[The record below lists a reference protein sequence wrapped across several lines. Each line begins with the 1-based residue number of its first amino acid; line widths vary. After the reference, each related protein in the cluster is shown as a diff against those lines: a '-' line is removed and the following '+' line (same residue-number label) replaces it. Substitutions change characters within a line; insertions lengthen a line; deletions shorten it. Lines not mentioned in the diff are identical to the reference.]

1 MIKEPTFKSRDE
13 RLEWIYA
20 HKNDLISMKKMQVK
34 HADACGGFL
43 ILPENNEIIKGI
55 DGVRPFNSFKSGQ
68 IGVSA
73 VINTTN
79 ILDSHGDVHLDNL
92 WNKSLK
98 ETKFVYLNNNHKRD
112 FENIISN
119 KVEAYVVNT
128 TFKALGYNF
137 DGTTQALV
145 FNAIIDEKSPYDNDK
160 KTPLYDA
167 YKSGNINNHS
177 VEMQYKDIL
186 LGIND
191 KRYPENKEIFD
202 TYIKYAKNITPDMYD
217 EIDDVWFVKQAH
229 VMGGAAVPHGSNA
242 YTPTLEVE
250 QSQDIQDSEKGIHQE
265 QPFDIE
271 KFKNLLF

>member
-98 ETKFVYLNNNHKRD
+98 ETKFVYLNN
-112 FENIISN
+112 
-119 KVEAYVVNT
+119 Y
-128 TFKALGYNF
+128 
-137 DGTTQALV
+137 
-145 FNAIIDEKSPYDNDK
+145 
-160 KTPLYDA
+160 
-167 YKSGNINNHS
+167 
-177 VEMQYKDIL
+177 
-186 LGIND
+186 
-191 KRYPENKEIFD
+191 
-202 TYIKYAKNITPDMYD
+202 
-217 EIDDVWFVKQAH
+217 
-229 VMGGAAVPHGSNA
+229 
-242 YTPTLEVE
+242 
-250 QSQDIQDSEKGIHQE
+250 
-265 QPFDIE
+265 
-271 KFKNLLF
+271 KNLKTHNLV